1 MDIRLFLDPLTMEK
15 IMAAV
20 KSGKY
25 DDEYAF
31 IFAAIHE
38 KLNPVDSKQSETF
51 AETENKRLTEPEDSE
66 FESHR
71 NVSVHSL
78 SDSTFKTLES
88 LMEPG
93 NDNLQVYPQDKIY
106 GEESAGLI
114 WIFHNRFFPIKIVL
128 KSFLGLRNLIR

>member
-66 FESHR
+66 IESDR

-93 NDNLQVYPQDKIY
+93 NDNLQVYPQDK
-106 GEESAGLI
+106 
-114 WIFHNRFFPIKIVL
+114 
-128 KSFLGLRNLIR
+128 NLWRGISWPDMDIS